1 MGGGQTKVYTPG
13 SGDDESLPSKDA
25 NETPLIRLVNLAHYL
40 DHHVPADNVKC
51 REALAEIMDV
61 IKTYRDGM
69 GLDGSSDVLSAIRGN
84 KDFEGDDH
92 VMSLVKQIATP
103 AVNDNARVLSGSLS
117 RTRTIFKGNALSTR
131 SSSSGKINSKRR
143 CILPMEPRFRFSF
156 SKCRDH
162 TRLLE

>member
-69 GLDGSSDVLSAIRGN
+69 GLEGSSDVLSAIRGN
-84 KDFEGDDH
+84 KDFEEQQRTTHIHARMNIIYYTCYGT
-92 VMSLVKQIATP
+92 SFLTFLVSSYYSFHYFFI
-103 AVNDNARVLSGSLS
+103 RLGGSMM
-117 RTRTIFKGNALSTR
+117 RTRRRRSKTLCLSF
-131 SSSSGKINSKRR
+131 
-143 CILPMEPRFRFSF
+143 CL
-156 SKCRDH
+156 
-162 TRLLE
+162 